1 MRSTRRGVMALLAG
15 GAFAP
20 ALSACAQGPDPAAAW
35 RDPGAGETDLR
46 RFALAHAILAPNPH
60 NRQPWLAELIGADEL
75 VLHVDLERLLPATD
89 PFDRQIVLGCGA
101 FLELLDLAAR
111 ARGRSAEITLWPEGE
126 PQPRLDTRPIAHVR
140 FTEDGAARDP
150 LFAHI
155 RARRTNRE
163 PYEAR
168 AVAEADLRAI
178 TEAAGG
184 GFAYGWA
191 NGGALRAQLRTLA
204 WDGFEKEIRT
214 PAAYRESVDLM
225 RIGAAEIAAHRDGLV
240 LDGPMIELARA
251 VGLLNRATLLDLD
264 NTFTWGGI
272 EAFRPLALEAP
283 AFIWFTSADNSR
295 ATQIAAGRAYAR
307 LNLAATARGLAMH
320 PWSQALQ
327 EYPEMA
333 ALHAQAETLMNAPGE
348 ARAQMFVRVGYG
360 PRIGPSP
367 RRGLGEHLSA

>member
-1 MRSTRRGVMALLAG
+1 MRSTRRGVMAILAG

-35 RDPGAGETDLR
+35 RNPGAGEIDLR

-60 NRQPWLAELIGADEL
+60 NRQPWLVELVGADEL
-75 VLHVDLERLLPATD
+75 LFHVDLERLLPATD

-101 FLELLDLAAR
+101 FLELLGLAAR
-111 ARGRSAEITLWPEGE
+111 TRGRRAEMTLWPEGE
-126 PQPRLDTRPIAHVR
+126 PQPRLDQRPVAHVR
-140 FTEDGAARDP
+140 FVTDGAARDP
-150 LFAHI
+150 LFDHI
-155 RARRTNRE
+155 LARRTNRE
-163 PYEAR
+163 AYASREIPEA
-168 AVAEADLRAI
+168 ELRAMSQ
-178 TEAAGG
+178 EAGG
-184 GFAYGWA
+184 GIAYGWA
-191 NGGALRAQLRTLA
+191 NGGELRGQLRTLA
-204 WDGFEKEIRT
+204 WEGFEKEIRT
-214 PAAYRESVDLM
+214 PAAYQESVDLM
-225 RIGAAEIAAHRDGLV
+225 RIGAGEIAAYRDGLV

-251 VGLLNRATLLDLD
+251 VGLLNRATLMDLD
-264 NTFTWGGI
+264 NSFTWGGI

-307 LNLAATARGLAMH
+307 LNLAATARGLSMH

-333 ALHAQAETLMNAPGE
+333 ALHTQAETLMNAPGA
-348 ARAQMFVRVGYG
+348 ARVQMFARIGYG

-367 RRGLGEHLSA
+367 RRGLGEHLGA